1 MDNEERDPKLPL
13 WLMSPH
19 QGVAGEGVACTVFP
33 GGVLSL
39 NNVTAKIRQQPRR
52 SDIIAAAVEV
62 SPMLAGTR
70 LRCSQ
75 SQPLGDPN
83 QTHGWSFYTDF
94 SGQPQDG
101 I

>member
-1 MDNEERDPKLPL
+1 MT
-13 WLMSPH
+13 
-19 QGVAGEGVACTVFP
+19 CTGFL
-33 GGVLSL
+33 GRVLSL

-52 SDIIAAAVEV
+52 SHVIAGAVEV

-75 SQPLGDPN
+75 RQPLGDPN